1 MVHTNDMT
9 PYLAFDAQEMIQ
21 KMSAATG
28 IEASL
33 IHEKMNEKI
42 QKFSGLLTEQGALV
56 LLNKE
61 LGAKIPLFEKT
72 NPKLTLN
79 QLQAGM
85 NNVDVE
91 VHVSRMDGIKSFSK
105 NGKEGKY
112 VSIRLTDETGDALF
126 TFWNEQADEALQKGI
141 GVGSTL
147 ILSNARVGTFNGQTQ
162 LSLGYNGTYTVS
174 GTPTVNTPEEKK
186 SAVRL
191 LDLTENALFEGN
203 VHIVDVLPGKGYYVR
218 CLACN
223 GKLQVRETVCPLCKV
238 EGKIETRL
246 LVPLLVDDGSHTM
259 RAVAFEKEAILLYGK
274 SKEDVLHGLENGK
287 QALNME
293 LVGKVVQISA
303 RTKTGMDR
311 TSLELIVQR
320 ANVVSFQNA

>member
-1 MVHTNDMT
+1 MT
-9 PYLAFDAQEMIQ
+9 PSLAFDAPDMIQ

-33 IHEKMNEKI
+33 ITQKMNEKI
-42 QKFSGLLTEQGALV
+42 EKFSGLLTEQGALV

-72 NPKLTLN
+72 NPKLTIG
-79 QLQAGM
+79 QVQPGM

-91 VHVSRMDGIKSFSK
+91 GTVSRMDGIKTFSK

-112 VSIRLTDETGDALF
+112 VSIRLSDESGDALF

-147 ILSNARVGTFNGQTQ
+147 TLSNARVGTFNGQTQ
-162 LSLGYNGTYTVS
+162 LSLGYNGTYTLS
-174 GTPTVNTPEEKK
+174 GSPNPINHEEKK
-186 SAVRL
+186 TTMRL
-191 LDLTENALFEGN
+191 QDLTENALFEGN

-218 CLACN
+218 CLSCN
-223 GKLQVRETVCPLCKV
+223 GKLQTRETTCPLCKV

-246 LVPLLVDDGSHTM
+246 LVPLLVDDGSQTM

-274 SKEDVLHGLENGK
+274 SKEDVLNGLENGK
-287 QALNME
+287 NALNME
-293 LVGKVVQISA
+293 LVGKVIQISA